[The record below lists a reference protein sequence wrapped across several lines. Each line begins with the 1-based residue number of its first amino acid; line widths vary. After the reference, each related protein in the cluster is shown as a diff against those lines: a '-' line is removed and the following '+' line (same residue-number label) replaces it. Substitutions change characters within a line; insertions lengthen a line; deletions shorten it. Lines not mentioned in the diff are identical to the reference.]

1 MAIPL
6 AVAPVVA
13 GLKYLPA
20 LGAAIGG
27 VKGFQES
34 GGNLGSA
41 ALGSGLGAL
50 TLAGL
55 GGPLRFAGAK
65 LAGTGLAARVAPEA
79 FKAGAGAKALM
90 AGMGPAGISQAVK
103 QAGMAAP
110 LAQQMGG
117 AQILSNAIPL
127 GLGAGAA
134 LALAPGAG
142 TAAANL
148 AGPTGSAVGRGG
160 QLGAGVIG
168 YTADGAPVY
177 GGAALPPGLG
187 QYGATSPEGMPLDVL
202 GPSGMGRRLE
212 LLKTAQTQRDV
223 LRTLLPEIEAASEA
237 RSKKEM
243 ERQMAAAGIRQN
255 IKTRAAMQERA
266 QTAGLEA
273 GLDALQKAGGALTSQ
288 YQYQ

>member
-1 MAIPL
+1 MGLPL
-6 AVAPVVA
+6 AA
-13 GLKYLPA
+13 LLPIGGA
-20 LGAAIGG
+20 LLGGVEGYKKSGGDLGA
-27 VKGFQES
+27 
-34 GGNLGSA
+34 A

-50 TLAGL
+50 GGGGLRMAGSALAGQAL
-55 GGPLRFAGAK
+55 LANPVYRAVADKAARGAALTMPEMQMFK
-65 LAGTGLAARVAPEA
+65 LATQGTGKLA
-79 FKAGAGAKALM
+79 AGAGALGLPIAGAL
-90 AGMGPAGISQAVK
+90 AGNIAGGVA
-103 QAGMAAP
+103 
-110 LAQQMGG
+110 GG
-117 AQILSNAIPL
+117 AN
-127 GLGAGAA
+127 
-134 LALAPGAG
+134 
-142 TAAANL
+142 AAAQR
-148 AGPTGSAVGRGG
+148 AG

-177 GGAALPPGLG
+177 GGSALPPGLG

-212 LLKTAQTQRDV
+212 TLKTAQTQRDV
-223 LRTLLPEIEAASEA
+223 LRTLLPEIEAAAEA

-273 GLDALQKAGGALTSQ
+273 GLGALQQAGGALTSQ